1 MPNFKNCK
9 EQGKITPPQNHIV
22 QPQNPKSRRGANCL
36 FFAFETCF
44 YFVRMRS
51 IHV

>member
-22 QPQNPKSRRGANCL
+22 QPQNPKSRRGTNCL
-36 FFAFETCF
+36 FLLLKLVSTLLE
-44 YFVRMRS
+44 
-51 IHV
+51 